1 MVTLAKISASEV
13 IAQSREAVGLP
24 ASAGPEIDD
33 AFLAALLRRAAGNE
47 CPCSRATL
55 RAKVLEGLNGLADQ
69 PDTLAER
76 IEEAIE
82 NLVIV
87 GDLLELHDVATGDEE
102 ARSTWVFAAPPSYVV
117 RPRSVF
123 LAGIVPDQDNFL
135 PPFLA
140 SRVHHEGVA
149 RALYPEPSED
159 LAQELRDLGLIEVS
173 EAVWLRTPRFE
184 PPAAMLE
191 SGQRQLE
198 AQPPAGTVRDLVLI
212 DPATSVRFYPKRWS
226 APHARHKGLYV
237 ARRPQE
243 FGSPI
248 WCLAM
253 VDTGEVRQ
261 ILDLPPRRSRWRGCD
276 HAWHYQLAID
286 SVRGEPQVY
295 RRRDLGEGSRFDFFS
310 PLPQWAQRR
319 LIIFG
324 NAVPRENCLF
334 SYVVAAREADAEERF
349 LRERVW
355 LSPIE
360 GDGG

>member
-1 MVTLAKISASEV
+1 MVMLTEITAAEV
-13 IAQSREAVGLP
+13 IAQSRETVGLP
-24 ASAGPEIDD
+24 SSTRPQIDE
-33 AFLAALLRRAAGNE
+33 ALIAALLRRAAGNE

-55 RAKVLEGLNGLADQ
+55 RAKVAEGLSGLADQ
-69 PDTLAER
+69 PDALAER

-82 NLVIV
+82 NLVVV
-87 GDLLELHDVATGDEE
+87 GDLLELHDVATADQE
-102 ARSTWVFAAPPSYVV
+102 ARSTWVFAAPPSYIV
-117 RPRSVF
+117 RPGSVF

-149 RALYPEPSED
+149 RTLYPEPSEN
-159 LAQELRDLGLIEVS
+159 LPLELHDLGLVEVS
-173 EAVWLRTPRFE
+173 ESVWLRAPRVE
-184 PPAAMLE
+184 PAAAMLE
-191 SGQRQLE
+191 VIQRQVQ

-212 DPATSVRFYPKRWS
+212 DPTTSVRFYPKRWS
-226 APHARHKGLYV
+226 APHARHTGLYV

-253 VDTGEVRQ
+253 VNAGEVRQ

-295 RRRDLGEGSRFDFFS
+295 RRRDTAEGARFDFFS

-319 LIIFG
+319 LVIFG
-324 NAVPRENCLF
+324 KGVPRENCLF
-334 SYVVAAREADAEERF
+334 SYLVAPHEADAEERF

-355 LSPIE
+355 LSPSKIA
-360 GDGG
+360 GA